1 MTDIERRLAQE
12 YEQKRQEAERQRD
25 DRLRA
30 VLAHDPEIGV
40 LQDAQRR
47 RFAKATRDMMADR
60 ANTDAITL
68 ALKRDI
74 QAMQTEIEQR
84 LRALRLPADELEVH
98 YGCKKCSDTGYLG
111 EFGGEVCAC
120 RRLRKVQLMREQSG
134 IANAMDQT
142 FATFDRAAFPTQAQ
156 FDHALAAKKLC
167 ERYADTLLQGAKL
180 NLVLMGE
187 SGLGKTF
194 LLNCVADSAIQHGI
208 PAMVVTA
215 FHMLGAMRDYHFGN
229 TADGSLLE
237 QMMRCELL
245 LIDDLGS
252 EPMLRNITV
261 EYLFMLLNER
271 MTRRLHTV
279 IATNLTPGEL
289 QNRYNERVV
298 SRLMDRTAGELILL
312 TGSDLRYTKR

>member
-1 MTDIERRLAQE
+1 MTDIERQLAQE
-12 YEQKRQEAERQRD
+12 YEQRRQENERQRD

-30 VLAHDPEIGV
+30 ALARDSEIGV

-47 RFAKATRDMMADR
+47 RFAKATRDMLADR
-60 ANTDAITL
+60 ADTAAITN

-74 QAMQTEIEQR
+74 HAMQVQIEGR
-84 LRALRLPADELEVH
+84 LAALGLQKDELELR
-98 YGCKKCSDTGYLG
+98 CQCPKCGDTGYLG
-111 EFGGEVCAC
+111 EFGGELCSC
-120 RRLRKVQLMREQSG
+120 RRLRKVQLMREASG
-134 IANAMDQT
+134 IQNALDQT
-142 FATFDRAAFPTQAQ
+142 FAAFDRKAFPDEEQYKRT
-156 FDHALAAKKLC
+156 LAAKKRC
-167 ERYADTLLQGAKL
+167 EQYADNLSAGGKL

-194 LLNCVADSAIQHGI
+194 LLNCVADRAIQLGV
-208 PAMVVTA
+208 PAMVMTA

-229 TADGSLLE
+229 TAEGNLLA
-237 QMMRCELL
+237 QMTSCELL

-279 IATNLTPGEL
+279 IATNLTPVEL
-289 QNRYNERVV
+289 QARYNERVV
-298 SRLMDRTAGELILL
+298 SRLMDRGAGELILL
-312 TGSDLRYTKR
+312 TGSDLRYAKR